1 MSEPRPLTVQIV
13 DDDAAVRDALSLLL
27 SLHGYRTACF
37 ASAEDFLAA
46 AAPDWSGCVVADI
59 RMPGMSGLEMQGEL
73 VRRGMHM
80 PVIIITAHGDAASA
94 RAAFKAQAVDF
105 LEKPFDTD
113 AALAAVESALARE
126 RSRLAADEAL
136 RRREQAFRA
145 LTGREREVMRLLVM
159 GLPNGEVAEQLGIS
173 PRTVEIHKARVL
185 AKLGARNVA
194 ELIRIAQDAGA

>member
-1 MSEPRPLTVQIV
+1 MDERPLTVHIV

-27 SLHGYRTACF
+27 GLRGYRTACF
-37 ASAEDFLAA
+37 ESAEDFLAA
-46 AAPDWSGCVVADI
+46 IAPDWSGCVIADI

-73 VRRGMHM
+73 VRRGLRM

-94 RAAFKAQAVDF
+94 RTAFKAQAVDF

-113 AALAAVESALARE
+113 GAMAAVEAALGRE
-126 RSRLAADEAL
+126 RSRLAADEAT
-136 RRREQAFRA
+136 RRHERA
-145 LTGREREVMRLLVM
+145 LEKLTARERQVMRLLVL
-159 GLPNGEVAEQLGIS
+159 GLPNGEVAGQLGIS

-194 ELIRIAQDAGA
+194 ELIRIDREAGT

>member
-1 MSEPRPLTVQIV
+1 MDDRPLTVHVV
-13 DDDAAVRDALSLLL
+13 DDDAAVRDSLSLLL
-27 SLHGYRTACF
+27 SLRGYRTACF
-37 ASAEDFLAA
+37 ESAEGFLAA
-46 AAPDWSGCVVADI
+46 VCADWSGCVIADI

-73 VRRGMHM
+73 MRRGLRM

-113 AALAAVESALARE
+113 SAIAAVEAALGRE
-126 RSRLAADEAL
+126 RSRLAADQTL
-136 RRREQAFRA
+136 QRREQALGT
-145 LTGREREVMRLLVM
+145 LTAREREVMGLLVL
-159 GLPNGEVAEQLGIS
+159 GLPNGEVAERLGIS

-194 ELIRIAQDAGA
+194 ELIRIDQEAGA